1 MSKENKKQIFTLP
14 VDYAIDL
21 IAEAEEQVENT
32 TDLLQILSDDVLKEK
47 CAHLIPIA
55 VEILSA
61 NFSILKE
68 LNRELEDPVFHVS
81 QETNEEEYI
90 LLEETILR
98 LQSLLLTRYYANY
111 DLNRFSF
118 SVTIN

>member
-1 MSKENKKQIFTLP
+1 MSKDNKKQIFTLP